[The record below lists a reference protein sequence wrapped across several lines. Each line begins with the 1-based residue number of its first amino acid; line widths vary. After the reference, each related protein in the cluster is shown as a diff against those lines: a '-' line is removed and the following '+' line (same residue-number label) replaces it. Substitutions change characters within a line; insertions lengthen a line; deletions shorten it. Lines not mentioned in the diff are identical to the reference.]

1 MIQFRAFQEKPMK
14 AAPWASQGLKD
25 HYDNV
30 VKPLAEELDIALN
43 EKGFEIGPDKD
54 ITMTV
59 EWPFNQIKITPKR
72 MSEEALLMNALKE
85 LGSVKEIKGSQCM
98 FREVLVVVTSEQT
111 YDYVDRIERRLRQIR
126 KL

>member
-1 MIQFRAFQEKPMK
+1 MK

-111 YDYVDRIERRLRQIR
+111 YEYVDRIERRLRQIGKR
-126 KL
+126 